1 VTVMVSPMLKH
12 RLGDDAE
19 GLRMGTAVFGAGRGC
34 WEAPLEEVR
43 SIIDQS
49 GGLRNGLGLCG

>member
-1 VTVMVSPMLKH
+1 MVSPMLKH

-43 SIIDQS
+43 SIIDRAADC
-49 GGLRNGLGLCG
+49 GMVLGFAAE